1 MLKEISLFSNPRQK
15 LLQNGAQ
22 KLTDAELLAVLLGNG
37 YQGKTALDLAQET
50 LEAFENFPDLWKA
63 GRKRFCAA
71 VKGLGDSHYAKLQA
85 CAEITRRGLHQPF
98 QSHRVL
104 LSNARLKNQSFL
116 ISTLSGQ
123 DEEVFAGLFLDHKQ
137 QIVAFEK
144 LFVGRVDDMAVE
156 PDDEFLD
163 EMLGSILRHQAPALI
178 FAHYC
183 PNKDAN
189 LKPTDHLINQW
200 LTQTFSLLGGQMLDY
215 LVIGNESYFSFSNI

>member
-1 MLKEISLFSNPRQK
+1 MLKEIPLFSNPRQK

-22 KLTDAELLAVLLGNG
+22 KLTDAELLAILLGNG

-50 LEAFENFPDLWKA
+50 LDAFENFPDLWEA

-85 CAEITRRGLHQPF
+85 CTEITRRGLHQPF
-98 QSHRVL
+98 QSPR
-104 LSNARLKNQSFL
+104 SFL

-123 DEEVFAGLFLDHKQ
+123 EEEVFAGLFLDHKQ

-183 PNKDAN
+183 PDKDAN
-189 LKPTDHLINQW
+189 LKPIDHSINQW
-200 LTQTFSLLGGQMLDY
+200 LTQTFSLLGRGMLDY
-215 LVIGNESYFSFSNI
+215 LVIGNESYFSFSHT